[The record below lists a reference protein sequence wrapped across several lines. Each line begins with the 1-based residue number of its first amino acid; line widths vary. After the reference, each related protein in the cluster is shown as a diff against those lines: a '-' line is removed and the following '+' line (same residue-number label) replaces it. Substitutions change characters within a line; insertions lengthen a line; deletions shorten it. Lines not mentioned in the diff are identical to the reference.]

1 MKGRIL
7 VEELLEEIKKENGHL
22 PSDLHVTRMCGALV
36 AISNGE
42 VIHVTDTEMRY
53 CPLSSSLYD
62 GMGQFEEHP
71 ELFKPE
77 ISKTVGSKIS
87 RFGHFTKAREL
98 CRMDV
103 AIPFGASEMIMYAL
117 DRKGADAAVTVCDG
131 AGTVV
136 TGEPSLVQGIGARMN
151 GLFYTSPIKQ
161 VIETIQE
168 SNGYVVNAKTAEI
181 NQILGVNKAVE
192 LGHRRIVVT
201 INGFAGEDLA
211 KVRCVEKETESY
223 VTILAVCTTGV
234 EKERAEEIL
243 KYADLVWSCASLHVR
258 DIIGKE
264 ARLQIGVKIPVFVL
278 TRKGIDFVSHYST
291 KGFEDYIKEGKRYVI
306 VGHPKLTSNI
316 HDWKKIRMGNFKTY
330 LAEIDELPLR
340 VEDEPR
346 PLL

>member
-1 MKGRIL
+1 MKGRVL
-7 VEELLEEIKKENGHL
+7 VEELLEEIKKERGHL

-36 AISNGE
+36 AVSKGE
-42 VIHVTDTEMRY
+42 VIHVTETKMRY

-62 GMGQFEEHP
+62 EMSLFEEHP
-71 ELFKPE
+71 ELIKPE
-77 ISKTVGSKIS
+77 ISKIVGSKIS

-103 AIPFGASEMIMYAL
+103 TIPFGASEMIMYAL
-117 DRKGADAAVTVCDG
+117 KKKGADAAVTVCDG

-136 TGEPSLVQGIGARMN
+136 TSEPSLVQGIGARMN

-168 SNGYVVNAKTAEI
+168 TNGYIVNRKTAEI
-181 NQILGVNKAVE
+181 NQILGVKKAVE

-211 KVRCVEKETESY
+211 EVRDAEKETKSS

-243 KYADLVWSCASLHVR
+243 KYADVVWSCASLHVR

-264 ARLQIGVKIPVFVL
+264 AKLQIGVKIPVFVL
-278 TRKGIDFVSHYST
+278 TPKGTRFISQYST
-291 KGFEDYIKEGKRYVI
+291 KEFGDYIREGKRYVV
-306 VGHPKLTSNI
+306 VGHPKLSSNI
-316 HDWKKIRMGNFKTY
+316 HDWKKIRMGNFETY

-346 PLL
+346 PLV